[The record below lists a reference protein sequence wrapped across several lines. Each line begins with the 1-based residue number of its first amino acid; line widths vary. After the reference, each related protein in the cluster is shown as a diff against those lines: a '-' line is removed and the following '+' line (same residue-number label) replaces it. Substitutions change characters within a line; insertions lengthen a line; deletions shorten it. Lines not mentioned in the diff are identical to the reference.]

1 MRLSKAMVARLCSA
15 GAGAAAA
22 ASVALL
28 VVRQAG
34 VWLPADVHVLVGTGG
49 GALAFVALAERR
61 ALRGPE
67 RRPALWLNVL
77 AVAVCLACAA
87 AGVAF
92 WAMDVLRLR

>member
-1 MRLSKAMVARLCSA
+1 MRLSKAMAARLGSL
-15 GAGAAAA
+15 GAAVAAA

-28 VVRQAG
+28 SVRGGG
-34 VWLPADVHVLVGTGG
+34 VWLPADVHVVVGAGG
-49 GALAFVALAERR
+49 GALGLAALAQRR
-61 ALRGPE
+61 ALRRPE

-92 WAMDVLRLR
+92 WAMDVLRVR